1 MIGANF
7 LFVFLYSGCCIRI
20 IVDKVSYCFVKAYLK
35 PRDKVI
41 S

>member
-7 LFVFLYSGCCIRI
+7 LFVFLYSGGCIRI
-20 IVDKVSYCFVKAYLK
+20 IVVKVGYPFVKAYLK

-41 S
+41 T